1 MVTLSVLTLNLVTL
15 NLVDAAYGLQ
25 AECSLACSGCLPSPA
40 PSSNRLIP
48 SDRRMLQALRATK
61 ISIVFAAS
69 DTMRISA

>member
-1 MVTLSVLTLNLVTL
+1 MVTLSVLTLNLATL

-40 PSSNRLIP
+40 PSSDRLIP

-61 ISIVFAAS
+61 IGIVFAAS
-69 DTMRISA
+69 ATMRISA